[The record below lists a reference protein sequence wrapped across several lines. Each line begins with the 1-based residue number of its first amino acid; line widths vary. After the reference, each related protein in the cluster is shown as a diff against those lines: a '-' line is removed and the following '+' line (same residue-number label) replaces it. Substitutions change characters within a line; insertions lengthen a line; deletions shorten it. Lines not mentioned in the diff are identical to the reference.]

1 MAWCPRGWAC
11 SGLVSA
17 LLTLLSTDSCAWE
30 RGTCRTCL
38 VSAGPESGGTLGSMR
53 LERPPQAR
61 LTRVREPHPRNA
73 SPRRGCAAGGG
84 APWVALGGAGVRR
97 CPWCRG
103 QYPAPPL
110 KRAALGHQHPSARR
124 RAAGLSGG
132 RPPRHGPVP
141 PAPPSQPTRAGTASP
156 RWQQCRW
163 PGRMW
168 RHRKEAAMGPPPRPL
183 GGSPQAVA

>member
-73 SPRRGCAAGGG
+73 SPRRVLRSGRRG
-84 APWVALGGAGVRR
+84 PLGGPGR
-97 CPWCRG
+97 CWCSKVPVVQGTVPGATSETGRPG
-103 QYPAPPL
+103 PPASVSQTQGCGPE
-110 KRAALGHQHPSARR
+110 R
-124 RAAGLSGG
+124 RATPEAQ
-132 RPPRHGPVP
+132 PVP

-168 RHRKEAAMGPPPRPL
+168 RHRKEAATGPPPRPL
-183 GGSPQAVA
+183 GRSPQAVA